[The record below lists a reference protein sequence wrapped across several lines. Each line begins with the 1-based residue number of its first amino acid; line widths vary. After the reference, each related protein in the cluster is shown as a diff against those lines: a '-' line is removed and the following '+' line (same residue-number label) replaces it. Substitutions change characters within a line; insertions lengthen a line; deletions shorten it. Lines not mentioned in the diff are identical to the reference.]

1 MACAIEE
8 SGVTFEAFFRSSL
21 REALKRLRS
30 GKKLRLWSGDGMPA
44 QHTDLREDTLDGD
57 AFRACEAEVVAS
69 YGSEAFIIAIYVY
82 SDSVVLSWSGAHKL
96 YPVRIRVVNVETDEY
111 EWITVAYVPSVATKK
126 GKGGAERSR
135 CLRIAVMQRVLFL
148 ALRDLVEAS
157 HTGVQFVDADG
168 RELLG
173 FPRVLMYLC
182 DQPEE
187 RAIPCLKPGQCA
199 HPCSA
204 CMAPQASMASPA
216 ALTFKQR
223 TLLNTLHKQLQA
235 FGLLQ
240 QGRERQRR
248 LQMEKAVSM
257 NSYLPALAAMAG
269 LTTAPFLLYKIIGF
283 DVLHGK
289 VADTASDVEVPDS
302 TDADAGDSGTSGGQ
316 AQSFLQNILGEDG
329 GGDDTPS
336 AENDEP
342 GRAAAKVGADKED
355 KKAAQSHA
363 RLDWAAY
370 REAFPDTPPH
380 AAITAMFAEYALL
393 VGRITRKLG
402 VATVT
407 PMTMREE
414 EELATQAQTFV
425 LRYVTP
431 ILGPLHTTKVHKLLC
446 HLLDAVRLHGNILN
460 GDTSTNEQEHKEDKR
475 YYPRTNKSSSGYMRQ
490 LVRHASGLRVISRRN
505 KAVRAGQASG
515 AATAASNADGY
526 DADGESVEEDT
537 DDGTGAVV
545 VPSPAVYGRGGAAAA
560 SEGAELNPAAAADR
574 QLGPV
579 GAPLS
584 AAAVADLAAQPGLG
598 DTGPLLRLDS
608 GDEVRVPSHLHF
620 TARTP
625 GRCDERYL
633 VRASPNYRGAPW
645 HDHVAYRSV
654 DSLPSAPEHFGR
666 GLAEAGGIKIR
677 DIAKQLRL
685 PLMKLHCSTIAEDAI
700 RAAIKDVKGK
710 QAAAETAKVAAA

>member
-1 MACAIEE
+1 M
-8 SGVTFEAFFRSSL
+8 
-21 REALKRLRS
+21 
-30 GKKLRLWSGDGMPA
+30 
-44 QHTDLREDTLDGD
+44 
-57 AFRACEAEVVAS
+57 
-69 YGSEAFIIAIYVY
+69 
-82 SDSVVLSWSGAHKL
+82 
-96 YPVRIRVVNVETDEY
+96 
-111 EWITVAYVPSVATKK
+111 
-126 GKGGAERSR
+126 
-135 CLRIAVMQRVLFL
+135 
-148 ALRDLVEAS
+148 
-157 HTGVQFVDADG
+157 
-168 RELLG
+168 
-173 FPRVLMYLC
+173 
-182 DQPEE
+182 
-187 RAIPCLKPGQCA
+187 
-199 HPCSA
+199 
-204 CMAPQASMASPA
+204 
-216 ALTFKQR
+216 
-223 TLLNTLHKQLQA
+223 
-235 FGLLQ
+235 
-240 QGRERQRR
+240 
-248 LQMEKAVSM
+248 
-257 NSYLPALAAMAG
+257 
-269 LTTAPFLLYKIIGF
+269 
-283 DVLHGK
+283 
-289 VADTASDVEVPDS
+289 EVPDS
-302 TDADAGDSGTSGGQ
+302 TDADAGGSGTSGGQ

-329 GGDDTPS
+329 GGDDAPS

-342 GRAAAKVGADKED
+342 ERAAANVGADKED
-355 KKAAQSHA
+355 KKAAQSNA
-363 RLDWAAY
+363 RLDSAAY
-370 REAFPDTPPH
+370 REAFPDTPAH

-407 PMTMREE
+407 PMTMREG

-490 LVRHASGLRVISRRN
+490 LVRHDSGLRVSSRRN
-505 KAVRAGQASG
+505 KALRAGPASG

-526 DADGESVEEDT
+526 DADGESVEEDM

-579 GAPLS
+579 GAHLS
-584 AAAVADLAAQPGLG
+584 AAAVADLATQPGLG
-598 DTGPLLRLDS
+598 DIGPLLRLDS

-654 DSLPSAPEHFGR
+654 DSLPSAPERFGR
-666 GLAEAGGIKIR
+666 VLLLIR
-677 DIAKQLRL
+677 QEDCDFAVVAQLIPVEGEEGPLSSRGCTPLRWEVQGDSETGCRQVRL
-685 PLMKLHCSTIAEDAI
+685 
-700 RAAIKDVKGK
+700 
-710 QAAAETAKVAAA
+710 AKVLVENLLRVVHVVPHFADLFLLRGVGATPGELGDEGAALSEQRFLLNAFFFPSAGVRRCRKRPLGCRCAARRQEQGIVQ